1 MGQAQLVQTLHQDT
15 AAQAIAQVRDMFSHN
30 RVAVIYNK
38 QGDEIK
44 RVICFAA
51 GMEERDIR
59 VICFAAG
66 MEERDMKFTF
76 QKFNQIQKTAIHC
89 VIKRLAPV
97 INEMAGYSLTE
108 FNK

>member
-1 MGQAQLVQTLHQDT
+1 MGQAQLVQTQHQDS
-15 AAQAIAQVRDMFSHN
+15 AAQAIAQVRDMFNHN

-51 GMEERDIR
+51 GMEERD
-59 VICFAAG
+59 
-66 MEERDMKFTF
+66 MKFTF
-76 QKFNQIQKTAIHC
+76 QKFNQIQRAAIHC